1 MAFTVGDFRDLIELL
16 AQHPEW
22 RAELRRHVL
31 SDEILELPAL
41 VRQLVEAQSR
51 TEAAV
56 ADLAAAQ
63 ARTEA
68 QIERVE
74 AAIERLTE
82 AQARTEARMDGF
94 DARMDRLEAQ
104 MGRFETQMG
113 RLDARQGSF
122 DCKLHEMDFV
132 HRGAAYLSKIARR
145 LQVVHPQPLA
155 NMLDD
160 AVDEGRLIESERE
173 AIMLADSV
181 LTGRRRS
188 DGQDI
193 YLLVEVSAGVGP
205 YDVERAVER
214 AMLLEKLGHPV
225 VPVVAGSGITDEA
238 EALAQ
243 ERGVWYAE
251 GGRVVPPR
259 GA

>member
-22 RAELRRHVL
+22 RAELRRQVL

-104 MGRFETQMG
+104 MGRFETQM
-113 RLDARQGSF
+113 
-122 DCKLHEMDFV
+122 
-132 HRGAAYLSKIARR
+132 AAST
-145 LQVVHPQPLA
+145 H
-155 NMLDD
+155 D
-160 AVDEGRLIESERE
+160 
-173 AIMLADSV
+173 
-181 LTGRRRS
+181 
-188 DGQDI
+188 
-193 YLLVEVSAGVGP
+193 
-205 YDVERAVER
+205 RAVSTASCTRWTSSTGER
-214 AMLLEKLGHPV
+214 PTSV
-225 VPVVAGSGITDEA
+225 RSRVACKSCIRSRWRTCSMTRWTKAG
-238 EALAQ
+238 
-243 ERGVWYAE
+243 
-251 GGRVVPPR
+251 
-259 GA
+259 